1 LRGWYEVGLLDFG
14 QLIFLPIQVQYVK
27 RGRSGLSGFGGGDA
41 FITGAS
47 PFWAFG
53 FSAIVSEVV
62 GIGSVVGPS
71 VGIISMVVI
80 VSEVVSHEQGVP
92 VGIISMVVVHC
103 GDSIDCILYKVNR
116 DVLTG

>member
-1 LRGWYEVGLLDFG
+1 LCGWYEVGLLDFG

-27 RGRSGLSGFGGGDA
+27 RGRIGLSGRSGLSGFGGGDA

-71 VGIISMVVI
+71 VGIISMVV
-80 VSEVVSHEQGVP
+80 
-92 VGIISMVVVHC
+92 VHC

>member
-1 LRGWYEVGLLDFG
+1 MRGWYEVGLLDFG

-71 VGIISMVVI
+71 VGIISMVV
-80 VSEVVSHEQGVP
+80 
-92 VGIISMVVVHC
+92 VHC